1 MQKFIIK
8 NLTKS
13 FGERELFKI
22 EDLEIDEN
30 EVIGIVGNNGSGKTT
45 FFNILSGDVDYDCG
59 VVEIKGN
66 VTYIKQ
72 FDELSNNKKLS
83 GGEKTRNI
91 LNMKLRN
98 AGNILLVDEP
108 TNNLDMSSI
117 EKLII
122 KLKQYNGIMCIISH
136 NRDLLDELC
145 THIIEFDD
153 GKVTKYVGN
162 YTKYIEQKQHKRKR
176 EEFEYMQYIE
186 KKKMLEK
193 SIAVSKN
200 STKGLKK
207 HPTRMGNSEARLNKR
222 QINETAEKL
231 EGHTKALE
239 KRLEKLEVKDKPKFN
254 QVPKMNMK
262 CNNSIISK
270 VAINGND
277 INVLFGNNVIFQNA
291 NFKVYTNSKTAIIG
305 DNGTGKTTLINH
317 IMSSKEGIKINDK
330 VKIGYF
336 SQNLDNLDYT
346 KSIFENVI
354 KDSVQNETIVR
365 NILARLLF
373 NQNDIVKKANILSG
387 GEKVK
392 VIIAKIL
399 VSDSNVL
406 ILDEPTNFLDTNSLL
421 ALEQLLNEYKGTV
434 LFTTHDRTLVDN
446 VATHLLVIQNKQIV
460 EYRGNYSGYINSCK
474 EEKDEKKNNVYDLEL
489 EFRITAILSKL
500 SITKNEDEKMKLE
513 EEYNKLINMK
523 NKEY

>member
-1 MQKFIIK
+1 MQKIIIK
-8 NLTKS
+8 NLIKS

-22 EDLEIDEN
+22 EDLEINDN

-45 FFNILSGDVDYDCG
+45 FFNILSGIEDYDCG
-59 VVEIKGN
+59 IVDIIGKI
-66 VTYIKQ
+66 TYIKQ

-108 TNNLDMSSI
+108 TNNLDISSI

-122 KLKQYNGIMCIISH
+122 KLKQYNGILCIISH
-136 NRDLLDELC
+136 NRNLLDRLC
-145 THIIEFDD
+145 TNIVEFDE

-162 YTKYIEQKQHKRKR
+162 YTKYIEQKRHNQKR
-176 EEFEYMQYIE
+176 EQLEYMQYIE
-186 KKKMLEK
+186 KKNKLEK

-207 HPTRMGNSEARLNKR
+207 HPSRMGNSEARLNKR
-222 QINETAEKL
+222 QINEVTEKL
-231 EGHTKALE
+231 EGHTKVLE
-239 KRLEKLEVKDKPKFN
+239 KRLDKLEVKEKPKFN
-254 QVPKMNMK
+254 QVPKMSMK
-262 CNNSIISK
+262 YSDEIISK
-270 VAINGND
+270 VAISGNN
-277 INVLFGNNVIFQNA
+277 INVSFGDNILFKNA
-291 NFKVYTNSKTAIIG
+291 KFKVYKNSKTAIIG
-305 DNGTGKTTLINH
+305 DNGVGKTTLINY
-317 IMSSKEGIKINDK
+317 ILDSKEGIKINGK

-336 SQNLDNLDYT
+336 AQSLDNLDYN
-346 KSIFENVI
+346 KSIFENVM

-373 NQNDIVKKANILSG
+373 NQKDIEKNINILSG

-421 ALEQLLNEYKGTV
+421 ALENLLKEYEGTI
-434 LFTTHDRTLVDN
+434 LFTTHDKMLVDN
-446 VATHLLVIQNKQIV
+446 VATDLLVIQNKEIV
-460 EYRGNYSGYINSCK
+460 EYRGNYSDYINSCK
-474 EEKDEKKNNVYDLEL
+474 EEKDKMKNNVYDLEL
-489 EFRITAILSKL
+489 EFKITAILSKL
-500 SITKNEDEKMKLE
+500 SITKNEEDKMKLE
-513 EEYNKLINMK
+513 EEYNKLIAIK
-523 NKEY
+523 KKEY